1 MKFLSYFTVIVF
13 LIFASACF
21 DSEKQADTAEN
32 EDSESVESAIKKG
45 LYEQVMNIGGE
56 SLPEGDIKTWDKTK
70 DVILEIEALETK
82 DSKPLDEQ
90 KEALTKIFK
99 RHGFKSYRAGYARIE
114 ESSRMIN
121 NILSIGLRLASLE
134 TIELTKGK
142 KEARQAE
149 KEIIQS
155 LKRDGYT
162 QADVKGLD
170 EHEDII
176 GKSVGLLLKLPKP
189 E

>member
-1 MKFLSYFTVIVF
+1 MKFLSQFITIVF
-13 LIFASACF
+13 LIFATACF
-21 DSEKQADTAEN
+21 DSENQAEQAEN

-45 LYEQVMNIGGE
+45 LYEQVMDIGGE
-56 SLPEGDIKTWDKTK
+56 SLPEGDKERWDRTK
-70 DVILEIEALETK
+70 DVILEIEKLETS
-82 DSKPLDEQ
+82 DTKPLEEQ
-90 KEALTKIFK
+90 KAKLTKIFK
-99 RHGFKSYRAGYARIE
+99 RHGFKTYADGYARIE

-134 TIELTKGK
+134 TIVLTKGEA
-142 KEARQAE
+142 EARKAE

-155 LKRDGYT
+155 LKQDGYS